1 MTLLAPAIASETS
14 AYSSSGTDGIQIVEG
29 DILQAQRSTQ
39 ALQQDP
45 RFQRRGM
52 GLRGDRSPWA
62 DGVVPYMISTELAA
76 DSIAVIQEAIE
87 HWNEVSGISLLPLH
101 NLAGSQQY
109 DFLHFQPGPGCA
121 SWVGRQGGEQE
132 VWIAPSCSAGSVMHE
147 IGHSLGLEHEHT
159 RPDRDQYIVI
169 NRDNI
174 DPEKAHNF
182 DTTEYRSRE
191 LGAYDYASIMH
202 YGPRFF
208 SHNGLETIT
217 PLGSQSLLFG
227 QSVSIGQRNAPSVGD
242 INAVAQLYASD
253 LSLTTRVVSEADTLT
268 EITLYVTNQ
277 HTQGAHQLVL
287 TVPTMGRHV
296 LSQTDNAWRC
306 SSALEQVICR
316 LDRLAGGA
324 DSTLTITLDGPV
336 AAADVLAEIHS
347 KTPDANLGNNGTGGT
362 VSLPPTAAAAQ
373 ATYNDDSS
381 SNNRSGTGASSIGLP
396 VLLIFIGLRR
406 AGWRRDRYRTPA
418 A

>member
-1 MTLLAPAIASETS
+1 MTLLSPAFASETA
-14 AYSSSGTDGIQIVEG
+14 AYSSSDNGGLLIVEG

-39 ALQQDP
+39 AVRQDP
-45 RFQRRGM
+45 RFQNRGM
-52 GLRGDRSPWA
+52 GLRGERSPWT

-217 PLGSQSLLFG
+217 PLGAQSLLFG
-227 QSVSIGQRNAPSVGD
+227 QPVSIGQRNAPSAGD

-253 LSLTTRVVSEADTLT
+253 LSLTTHVVSDTDTLT

-277 HTQGAHQLVL
+277 HTQGAHQLML
-287 TVPTMGRHV
+287 TVPTMGRNV

-306 SSALEQVICR
+306 SSGLEHVTCW

-324 DSTLTITLDGPV
+324 DSSVTVILDGPV
-336 AAADVLAEIHS
+336 DAADVLARIHS
-347 KTPDANLGNNGTGGT
+347 KTPDANLGNNGAGGT
-362 VSLPPTAAAAQ
+362 VSLPPIAAAAQ
-373 ATYNDDSS
+373 TTYHDDSS
-381 SNNRSGTGASSIGLP
+381 SSNRLGTGATGMGLS
-396 VLLIFIGLRR
+396 VLLFFTGLRR
-406 AGWRRDRYRTPA
+406 AGKLRGRYRAPA